1 MNTARRSALLAL
13 TTAAVLWGTAVPLSK
28 SALSGLGP
36 LWLTVFRFGISGLL
50 LMVTL
55 RPSLKG
61 TFRPNLLIWGAIGY
75 GGSIAV
81 QNLGIARTSV
91 THAALIIG
99 TVPVVVAVMAVVFQK
114 ARVSAIAWGGFALST
129 AGIALVAGAGGGS
142 SSLLGDGLVLL
153 SVIIGSAFTIAQARI
168 LPGSDVIAVSTAQFV
183 AAAVAIAPLA
193 LLSEGVPAPSA
204 LTVSNMAAAAALAVV
219 GTAIPYTL
227 FAYGQTMIDA
237 EVAGAFVNLET
248 LVSTALGIIVFGETV
263 TSGQLFGALGLLAGI
278 YLSTVLAARPI
289 PAAWTA
295 AWQQWQDHS
304 EAWGARLDS
313 WRAARLDTPPT
324 SRPRI
329 EPHVTPYY
337 PR

>member
-1 MNTARRSALLAL
+1 MNTARRSALIAL

-36 LWLTVFRFGISGLL
+36 LWLTVFRFGVSGLL
-50 LMVTL
+50 LLATL
-55 RPSLKG
+55 RPSLRG
-61 TFRPNLLIWGAIGY
+61 TFRPNILIWGAIGY

-114 ARVSAIAWGGFALST
+114 ARVSAIAWGGFAVST

-142 SSLLGDGLVLL
+142 SSLAGDALVLL
-153 SVIIGSAFTIAQARI
+153 SVLIGSAFTIVQARI
-168 LPGSDVIAVSTAQFV
+168 LPGSDVIAISAAQFL
-183 AAAVAIAPLA
+183 AAAVGIAPIA
-193 LLSEGVPAPSA
+193 LLSDGLPAPSA
-204 LTVSNMAAAAALAVV
+204 QTLSNVLAAVALAVV

-248 LVSTALGIIVFGETV
+248 LVSTALGIVVFGETV
-263 TSGQLFGALGLLAGI
+263 TSGQLVGAVGLLAGI
-278 YLSTVLAARPI
+278 YLSTVLAARPL
-289 PAAWTA
+289 PASWTT
-295 AWQQWQDHS
+295 AWQLWQVRS
-304 EAWGARLDS
+304 EAWGARMDG
-313 WRAARLDTPPT
+313 WKAARAEAAPV
-324 SRPRI
+324 RPRI
-329 EPHVTPYY
+329 EPHVVPFY